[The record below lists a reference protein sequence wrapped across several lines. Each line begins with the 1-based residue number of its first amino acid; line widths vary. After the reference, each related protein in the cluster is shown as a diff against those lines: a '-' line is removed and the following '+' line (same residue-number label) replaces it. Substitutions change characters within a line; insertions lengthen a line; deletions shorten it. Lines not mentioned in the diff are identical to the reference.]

1 MSLAAVWRNCEQPGS
16 PSLWMATDSR
26 LSDEDGRLIDQGI
39 KLFEVPILCQGPGD
53 AGFFGQPFAARSVG
67 MAAAGSSMV
76 FQHVYGTIVPILGNL
91 IGEPGSGPSNADVA
105 GLIGRVTTIYVRS
118 LGERRPQ
125 GARRV
130 AIAVG
135 GVSSA
140 GEVEAFELASREG
153 EDGRIEF
160 VPKVV
165 DLIPGQ
171 PHFMGHQVERARS
184 LCAEIARRNE
194 PGAPRERAA
203 LNVIRAYIDDPEVES
218 VGGEVQIGFT
228 MGASFH
234 RVASVRPIEVGAP
247 PACMLLNSIDLDSLD
262 HVGPCAIG
270 IHGMVSP

>member
-1 MSLAAVWRNCEQPGS
+1 MVAV
-16 PSLWMATDSR
+16 
-26 LSDEDGRLIDQGI
+26 
-39 KLFEVPILCQGPGD
+39 
-53 AGFFGQPFAARSVG
+53 
-67 MAAAGSSMV
+67 GSSSLV
-76 FQHVYGTIVPILGNL
+76 FQHVYGTIVPILSSL
-91 IGEPGSGPSNADVA
+91 IGESGPGPSNADVA
-105 GLIGRVTTIYVRS
+105 GLIGKVTTRYARS

-125 GARRV
+125 GASQV

-140 GEVEAFELASREG
+140 GEVEAFELTSRQG
-153 EDGRIEF
+153 ENGQIEF
-160 VPKVV
+160 VPEVV

-171 PHFMGHQVERARS
+171 AHFIGYQVERARS

-203 LNVIRAYIDDPEVES
+203 LNVIQAYIDDPDVKS

-234 RVASVRPIEVGAP
+234 RVASVRPIEAGAP
-247 PACMLLNSIDLDSLD
+247 PACRLLNSIDLESFN